1 MQNIF
6 TNIKCSEIIVSKANE
21 NWYIILYD
29 LFSRL
34 CYIATCGPFCTDATH
49 ISMSE
54 ILIFIK
60 KHFVL
65 DLHWYK
71 CFGVHN
77 RMIAVRWLIQKYI
90 WTWCSNDV
98 SSCTSRS
105 VECGGKCIL
114 KLTDYIAARKKYW
127 LKSILHTFT
136 YKQLI
141 FLIIMTMPV
150 LFAIVSFNI
159 AFKKGFA
166 LS

>member
-1 MQNIF
+1 MMWYAVIICTFYRNKNCEF
-6 TNIKCSEIIVSKANE
+6 FSIKQGQKGCLMN
-21 NWYIILYD
+21 
-29 LFSRL
+29 
-34 CYIATCGPFCTDATH
+34 

-60 KHFVL
+60 QHFVL

-77 RMIAVRWLIQKYI
+77 KMIAVRWLIQKYI

-114 KLTDYIAARKKYW
+114 KLTDYIAARKKFW

-141 FLIIMTMPV
+141 FPDNHDYASTFCHCFI
-150 LFAIVSFNI
+150 
-159 AFKKGFA
+159 
-166 LS
+166 